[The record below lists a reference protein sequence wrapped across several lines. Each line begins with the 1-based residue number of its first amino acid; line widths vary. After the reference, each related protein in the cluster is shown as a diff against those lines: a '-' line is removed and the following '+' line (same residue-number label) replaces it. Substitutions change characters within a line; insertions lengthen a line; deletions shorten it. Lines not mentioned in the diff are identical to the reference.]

1 VTLDTVTVVTEEP
14 SVTLAI
20 AIAALVLSLGGIAIQ
35 GFLYWL
41 NGSRIRLELK
51 WSMVGNAGVITMPH
65 SRPEEIERLKKQGFS
80 GIFLAVEVTNKG
92 RGETNIVGFSAMLNN
107 GFSFAPTAA
116 GLPFNPTLP
125 HHLEMHSQVVFHVPF
140 EEVVLAAEVCTETG
154 VAARDQYTA
163 RMQVVFG
170 SGRKMLTKDQ
180 VAVKLGALRPTSR

>member
-1 VTLDTVTVVTEEP
+1 VILDTVTVVTEEP

-20 AIAALVLSLGGIAIQ
+20 AIAALVVSLGGIAIQ
-35 GFLYWL
+35 GFLNWL

-51 WSMVGNAGVITMPH
+51 WSMVGNSGVVTMPH
-65 SRPEEIERLKKQGFS
+65 PRPEEIDRMKKQGFS

-92 RGETNIVGFSAMLNN
+92 RGKTNIVGFSAMLNN
-107 GFSFAPTAA
+107 GISFAPTAA

-125 HHLEMHSQVVFHVPF
+125 YHLEMHSQAVFHVPF
-140 EEVVLAAEVCTETG
+140 EEVVRPAAVCTETG

-180 VAVKLGALRPTSR
+180 VPVKLGASRSRSW